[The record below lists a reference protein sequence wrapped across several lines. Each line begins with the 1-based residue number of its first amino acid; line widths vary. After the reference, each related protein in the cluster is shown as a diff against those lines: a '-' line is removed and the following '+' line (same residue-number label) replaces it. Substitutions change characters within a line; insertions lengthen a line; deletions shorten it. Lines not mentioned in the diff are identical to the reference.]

1 MTPPAITGVC
11 DGCDVEVCDVEDGFQ
26 ANEVDDLI
34 DADEVVGVVLL
45 RRGID
50 DSVSNDGLYVM

>member
-11 DGCDVEVCDVEDGFQ
+11 DGCDVEVCDVEDGSP
-26 ANEVDDLI
+26 NEVLVDDLI

-45 RRGID
+45 RRGIQH
-50 DSVSNDGLYVM
+50 

>member
-11 DGCDVEVCDVEDGFQ
+11 EGCDVEVCDVEDGFP
-26 ANEVDDLI
+26 NEVDDLI
-34 DADEVVGVVLL
+34 NVDEVVGVVLL

-50 DSVSNDGLYVM
+50 DSISNDGLYVM